1 MCLHDS
7 FNMTCVVDVLFW
19 CWGHPFEF
27 GLDGGWCAWRMAS
40 GYQKLH
46 GRSKVRILIHL
57 GRCGLGTS
65 QNLGSLKSPLW
76 PCSRWQIGF
85 LMNLQGNYSNI
96 VANVTKVLQWK
107 DFFCLE
113 GILWTSMAFGII
125 LDTTGRSFH
134 GIVQLDQGSL
144 ADS

>member
-46 GRSKVRILIHL
+46 GRSKVRIPDPSWEMW
-57 GRCGLGTS
+57 LGTS
-65 QNLGSLKSPLW
+65 QDLGSLKSPLW
-76 PCSRWQIGF
+76 PLQSLAIGF

-96 VANVTKVLQWK
+96 VAKCNQGLAMK